1 MNIFTCILYIFIS
14 IYLLNVVIFYV
25 LLRELKKTTKINA
38 IAIEKIK
45 NNINRL
51 STVYALIAKSL
62 ITNDLQQDSQQKETN
77 NGIQR

>member
-1 MNIFTCILYIFIS
+1 MNTFTFILYIFIS

-25 LLRELKKTTKINA
+25 LLRELKKITETNT

-45 NNINRL
+45 NNIDRL

-62 ITNDLQQDSQQKETN
+62 ITKGDK
-77 NGIQR
+77 